1 MTSFLAKIYAFKFF
15 DSFILIF
22 PLYAVMFV
30 DAGLSP
36 VEISVALTAWSVTT
50 FVLQIPAG
58 MVADRFSRRHVLAL
72 AQAGRAA
79 GFVLWLVWPHFWGF
93 FIGLVLWGCKSA
105 FTSGTFEALLFDE
118 LKAQGREGQ
127 YTRLIGRAQAVQALG
142 VLAASLCA
150 AAVARFGYP
159 VALVASLAAIA
170 LASLAA
176 LALPP
181 ADRTLLAHDQSY
193 LGQFRQGLVLAL
205 GHRVILHILVFAALA
220 VALGG
225 ALEEFWPIFG
235 VKIGLSHPAVA
246 LFVGV
251 QYAAEA
257 VASLL
262 AHRTG
267 RFGARA
273 FYILFAVAGAA
284 LLTAGALFVP
294 SAMALLALYSALM
307 KVVDVVF
314 EGRLQQAIP
323 SNQRATIGSVKGF
336 AAQIGISTLY
346 MGFGPLAQATSY
358 RVAFMACG
366 VTGIVIGVA
375 YLGWSLNAKSAQA
388 GPA

>member
-1 MTSFLAKIYAFKFF
+1 MTGFLAKVYAFKFF

-36 VEISVALTAWSVTT
+36 VQIAVALTAWSATT
-50 FVLQIPAG
+50 FVLEIPAG
-58 MVADRFSRRHVLAL
+58 VVADRFPRRHVLAL

-93 FIGLVLWGCKSA
+93 LIGLVLWGCKSA

-118 LKAQGREGQ
+118 LKVQGREGD
-127 YTRLIGRAQAVQALG
+127 YTRLIGRARAVQALG

-150 AAVARFGYP
+150 AGAARYGYP
-159 VALVASLAAIA
+159 AALAASLAAIA
-170 LASLAA
+170 LAALAA

-181 ADRTLLAHDQSY
+181 AERALLAHGQSY
-193 LGQFRQGLVLAL
+193 LGQFRQGLMLTL
-205 GHRVILHILVFAALA
+205 GHKAVLHIVVFAALV

-235 VKIGLSHPAVA
+235 VKTGLSRPLVA
-246 LFVGV
+246 IFVGG
-251 QYAAEA
+251 QYAVEA
-257 VASLL
+257 AASLL
-262 AHRTG
+262 AHRAG
-267 RFGARA
+267 RLRPPA
-273 FYILFAVAGAA
+273 FYGLFAVAGA
-284 LLTAGALFVP
+284 LLLAAGAVFRP
-294 SAMALLALYSALM
+294 PAMALLALYSGLL

-323 SNQRATIGSVKGF
+323 SNQRATIGSVRGF
-336 AAQIGISTLY
+336 AAQIGISGLY
-346 MGFGPLAQATSY
+346 MSFGPLAQATSY

-366 VTGIVIGVA
+366 GVGVA
-375 YLGWSLNAKSAQA
+375 IGLAYLAWSARARSAQTETV
-388 GPA
+388 